1 VRILLVMMRGGIAE
15 AIAGGIGIV
24 LILGLTG
31 CGATTGKGTNQA
43 EQPFTEAKTI
53 NNDPTIIP
61 NDSRPHV
68 VTNLSQISSQSASS
82 SVNAQNLMSGAAIL
96 HKDSTSPTDEQDVAD
111 RNLDRVFLS
120 KQRSMVHGGETKA
133 AGDRTLLNAK
143 ARQFPE
149 FSYALLNQ
157 TLVAAQDLEAK
168 KLDQK
173 KLPDE
178 IKPIILMAT
187 MTPDGRLTDIGVM
200 QHSGVGSVDRIL
212 IDACKQGLWS
222 RNPPKAALADDGM
235 FKMRIE
241 AVVKNYS
248 YNLDGNYS
256 YVTHVGLALM

>member
-1 VRILLVMMRGGIAE
+1 MMRGGIAGI
-15 AIAGGIGIV
+15 IAGGIGIV
-24 LILGLTG
+24 LTLVLTG
-31 CGATTGKGTNQA
+31 CGTTIGKGTNQA
-43 EQPFTEAKTI
+43 KQPVTEAKTI

-61 NDSRPHV
+61 DDSWPHV
-68 VTNLSQISSQSASS
+68 ITNLSQLPSQSANP
-82 SVNAQNLMSGAAIL
+82 SVNAQNLLSGAVAL
-96 HKDSTSPTDEQDVAD
+96 HTDNPASNDEQNVTDG
-111 RNLDRVFLS
+111 NLDRIFLS
-120 KQRSMVHGGETKA
+120 KQRSMVHGGETNA

-143 ARQFPE
+143 ARQFAE

-157 TLVAAQDLEAK
+157 TLVAAQNLEVK

-187 MTPDGRLTDIGVM
+187 MTPDGKLTDIGVM

-222 RNPPKAALADDGM
+222 RNPPKAALAEDGM